1 MYSSSLRASLYTVNQ
16 GAVRLSFEDI
26 EGILLLI
33 MSFEEFAKRGIC
45 GARSCIA
52 DRELE
57 REMNHFEIS
66 WREEKGKYDK
76 SGTKESERGECDLT
90 RGDLL
95 AKLSKDPREVQGEG
109 SRRCQ
114 GMQVGR
120 KRDLAPFARGVYPH
134 PRIHHSALARVH

>member
-33 MSFEEFAKRGIC
+33 MSFEELAKRGIC
-45 GARSCIA
+45 GAGSCIA

-109 SRRCQ
+109 SRRC
-114 GMQVGR
+114 
-120 KRDLAPFARGVYPH
+120 LARGCKLDGGEIWLRSPGEFI
-134 PRIHHSALARVH
+134 PIHHSALARVH

>member
-1 MYSSSLRASLYTVNQ
+1 M
-16 GAVRLSFEDI
+16 
-26 EGILLLI
+26 LLI
-33 MSFEEFAKRGIC
+33 MSFEELAKRGIC
-45 GARSCIA
+45 GAGSCIA

-90 RGDLL
+90 RGDLF

-109 SRRCQ
+109 SRRC
-114 GMQVGR
+114 
-120 KRDLAPFARGVYPH
+120 LAKGCKLDGGEIWLRSPGEFIPIPGSTTP
-134 PRIHHSALARVH
+134 P